1 MLDFLIIYI
10 FFALAWFITAVV
22 VSTKDCKSLNAY
34 HSHRVYR
41 VNYKGC
47 FLKAFFFPFTIAKIL
62 AELIKNVM
70 NKGA

>member
-10 FFALAWFITAVV
+10 SIAVAWFITAVV

-34 HSHRVYR
+34 HSRKVYA

-47 FLKAFFFPFTIAKIL
+47 FLKALFFPLALVKIL
-62 AELIKNVM
+62 VDLMK
-70 NKGA
+70 